1 MIKTFKTKQPVIV
14 DTRNQISAT
23 VYLDIKEAVFNGL
36 AYYGQTDYYYLVDGQ
51 RHLIEYLV
59 PTFTVDEATAIE
71 ANFTVEGNTHTERY
85 IDLIVKATKYQLD
98 IGQYFG
104 LSSADWEE
112 YVAPVE
118 EVVID
123 NALPVEEVVVDVL

>member
-23 VYLDIKEAVFNGL
+23 VYLDIKEAIFNGL

-71 ANFTVEGNTHTERY
+71 ANFGGVVGDTFTEKY

-112 YVAPVE
+112 YVEP
-118 EVVID
+118 VID
-123 NALPVEEVVVDVL
+123 VL